1 MRIYSRQNVNFW
13 KLPIFRANGLVEK
26 SGFFENLHYGA
37 NEFAQLLVVTAV
49 DFLVDK
55 VDKFFQNIDVEP
67 LVRSWRS
74 WIILNLVHSCSF
86 LFIPVH
92 SWFFFSF
99 TDLSTV
105 DKKVNNG
112 DYTKLCEFIGD
123 VMRIFENCRFF
134 NQPNSSIMKSA
145 ESLENFFS
153 QKLSHLRERVK
164 P

>member
-1 MRIYSRQNVNFW
+1 MERVSVLFNFVQACS
-13 KLPIFRANGLVEK
+13 LL
-26 SGFFENLHYGA
+26 FFY
-37 NEFAQLLVVTAV
+37 F
-49 DFLVDK
+49 
-55 VDKFFQNIDVEP
+55 P
-67 LVRSWRS
+67 
-74 WIILNLVHSCSF
+74 
-86 LFIPVH
+86 
-92 SWFFFSF
+92 
-99 TDLSTV
+99 DLSTV

>member
-1 MRIYSRQNVNFW
+1 MWIHWRCDANFW
-13 KLPIFRANGLVEK
+13 KLPIFQAIELVEK
-26 SGFFENLHYGA
+26 LGLFENLHYGTY
-37 NEFAQLLVVTAV
+37 EFTQLLVVTTV
-49 DFLVDK
+49 DFLVNK
-55 VDKFFQNIDVEP
+55 VDKIFQSIVLEP
-67 LVRSWRS
+67 LVRSSRS
-74 WIILNLVHSCSF
+74 WIVLYLAHFCSF
-86 LFIPVH
+86 LI
-92 SWFFFSF
+92 FFSF
-99 TDLSTV
+99 ADLSTV

>member
-1 MRIYSRQNVNFW
+1 MGKGFSFVQ
-13 KLPIFRANGLVEK
+13 FR
-26 SGFFENLHYGA
+26 STSF
-37 NEFAQLLVVTAV
+37 
-49 DFLVDK
+49 
-55 VDKFFQNIDVEP
+55 
-67 LVRSWRS
+67 
-74 WIILNLVHSCSF
+74 NLVHYLSIYNLS
-86 LFIPVH
+86 L
-92 SWFFFSF
+92 FFFA
-99 TDLSTV
+99 DLSTV

-164 P
+164 PQAKQSCRLCKLSMQELMQWNQFSFFWQLLVNFGFFWAFFGSF